1 MKKVQNEL
9 LSISAALSSLVSK
22 VEKIAETIE
31 TDGGVAKASKRTKAK
46 KSPKAPAAKKAARK
60 KKSAVKKSASV
71 SKAQPSSADDG
82 QTMLDNILKMI
93 SRSRN
98 GISVERLKKR
108 TGLESRQVSN
118 ALYKLTKKGLVETIA
133 RGVYVKKK
141 K

>member
-1 MKKVQNEL
+1 MKDVQNEL
-9 LSISAALSSLVSK
+9 LSISAALSSLISK
-22 VEKIAETIE
+22 VEKIVETIE
-31 TDGGVAKASKRTKAK
+31 KDGGQAETLKRKTAK

-60 KKSAVKKSASV
+60 KKTAAKKSDAA
-71 SKAQPSSADDG
+71 SKAQPSADE
-82 QTMLDNILKMI
+82 TMLDNIFKMI

-108 TGLESRQVSN
+108 TSLESRQVSN